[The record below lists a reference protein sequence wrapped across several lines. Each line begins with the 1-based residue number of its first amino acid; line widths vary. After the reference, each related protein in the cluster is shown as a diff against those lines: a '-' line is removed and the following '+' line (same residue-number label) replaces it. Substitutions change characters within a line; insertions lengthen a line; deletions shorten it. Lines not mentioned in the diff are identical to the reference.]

1 VAAKAASVTGRR
13 LAACAI
19 GRGVCHGHNREEA
32 SGGQQLVGDE
42 RGQKEA
48 GASGSRAGGRRALG
62 ELSACV
68 RLELGGGRW
77 IRLEWVRWAGL
88 FDVPYFQSNPTVPL
102 YSFLL
107 DIIYVFVQNALKRLG
122 ERKRVTA

>member
-1 VAAKAASVTGRR
+1 MVAKAASVTGRR

-48 GASGSRAGGRRALG
+48 GASGSRG
-62 ELSACV
+62 C
-68 RLELGGGRW
+68 
-77 IRLEWVRWAGL
+77 
-88 FDVPYFQSNPTVPL
+88 
-102 YSFLL
+102 
-107 DIIYVFVQNALKRLG
+107 
-122 ERKRVTA
+122 